1 MVSAVAEKSIFKLHC
16 PVHCKLWLYSILIIT
31 LTLLVI
37 YHNYQQQLTAYS
49 SQVNQQIAQR
59 NQLLALMQAQLLE
72 SKLEAIDQ
80 TLKLIS
86 SHPDFVSDPE
96 PQTYLLRHYST
107 NNPEMQALLHVNAD
121 GLLRYP
127 QHLRGPLD
135 LSGRD
140 YFVVH
145 QTTRTDKVYTSKP
158 MLPGRGH
165 EDPVLVI
172 SRGLYDADDNFQG
185 VIAAVID
192 IKTFSLALSGI
203 SVNAQ
208 LFSSIVHEEGEI
220 VFRVP
225 FQNFEPGQTLDYVT
239 ERVKTEKLPL
249 TGEGIYQRSN
259 GDYYQFAYQTLP
271 KWRLHVF
278 VGENRAV
285 VDELL
290 SIYKSSHLRNSTLT
304 SLSLVLLILTT
315 AWLIGRRLEIN
326 QQLIESKTALQQS
339 YQRNQAIIK
348 AIPDLLF
355 TIDRSGKIVDF
366 EQGESVPLLLPEE
379 DFINKHVSHTL
390 PDFLAQRT
398 LQALHKTLDEG
409 ESDYYEY
416 ELNLTGQQHFFMA
429 RTSPIN
435 QNRML
440 VVVIDITERKKSE
453 NALHWQ
459 ATHDS
464 LTKLPNRVLFYDRLN
479 QAIAES
485 ARYKQ
490 PFCLLYI
497 DLNDFKA
504 VNDTYGHL
512 NGDLLLILVAE
523 RIRDTIRESDTAA
536 RLAGDEFAIIVNHS
550 NFDEAQ
556 QVTDKLR
563 QQLALEYELND
574 GVLLNISASIG
585 VACYPHDGKNADEL
599 ISYADDTMYN
609 DKRSSTAETS

>member
-1 MVSAVAEKSIFKLHC
+1 MM
-16 PVHCKLWLYSILIIT
+16 IT
-31 LTLLVI
+31 VTVMVI
-37 YHNYQQQLTAYS
+37 YYNYQQQLSAYS

-59 NQLLALMQAQLLE
+59 NQLLALMQTQLLE

-86 SHPDFVSDPE
+86 SHPDFIEDPQ
-96 PQTYLLRHYST
+96 PHTYLLEKYSR
-107 NNPEMQALLHVNAD
+107 NNPEMQALLHINAE
-121 GLLRYP
+121 GLLRFP
-127 QHLRGPLD
+127 QHQRNQLD

-140 YFVVH
+140 YFEVH
-145 QTTRTDKVYTSKP
+145 QTSKTETVFTTKP

-165 EDPVLVI
+165 EDPVMVI
-172 SRGLYDADDNFQG
+172 SRGLYDSNDNFQG

-192 IKTFSLALSGI
+192 IKIFSLALSGI

-225 FQNFEPGQTLDYVT
+225 FQNFEAGQTLDYVT
-239 ERVKTEKLPL
+239 DRAETNGLPL

-278 VGENRAV
+278 VGENRSV
-285 VDELL
+285 VDELI
-290 SIYKSSHLRNSTLT
+290 SIYRFSHLRNSCLT
-304 SLSLVLLILTT
+304 ALSLVVLILTT
-315 AWLIGRRLEIN
+315 AWLIRRRLETN
-326 QQLIESKTALQQS
+326 EQLLESKAALQQS

-355 TIDRSGKIVDF
+355 TIDRSGKIIDF
-366 EQGESVPLLLPEE
+366 EQGDGVPLLMPEQ
-379 DFINKHVSHTL
+379 DFINKHISQTL

-398 LQALHKTLDEG
+398 LLALEKTLNTG

-416 ELNLTGQQHFFMA
+416 ELNFSGQQHFFMA
-429 RTSPIN
+429 RSSPIN
-435 QNRML
+435 QDRML

-453 NALHWQ
+453 NALQWQ

-464 LTKLPNRVLFYDRLN
+464 LTQLPNRVLFYDRLN
-479 QAIAES
+479 QAIVES

-497 DLNDFKA
+497 DLNDFKK

-512 NGDLLLILVAE
+512 NGDLLLILVAK
-523 RIRDTIRESDTAA
+523 RIRESIRESDTAA
-536 RLAGDEFAIIVNHS
+536 RLAGDEFAIIINHT
-550 NFDEAQ
+550 NLEEAQ
-556 QVTDKLR
+556 QVIEKLR
-563 QQLALEYELND
+563 QQLSVVYELND
-574 GVLLNISASIG
+574 GVTLTISASIG
-585 VACYPHDGKNADEL
+585 MACYPHDGQNADEL
-599 ISYADDTMYN
+599 ILNADNNMYH
-609 DKRSSTAETS
+609 DKRSS

>member
-1 MVSAVAEKSIFKLHC
+1 MSAKPVLRLRYPIHSKLLLC
-16 PVHCKLWLYSILIIT
+16 TFVLIG

-37 YHNYQQQLTAYS
+37 YQNYQAQLSAYS
-49 SQVNQQIAQR
+49 SQINQQIEQR
-59 NQLLALMQAQLLE
+59 NQLLALMQTQLLE

-86 SHPDFVSDPE
+86 SHPDFIKNSAPH
-96 PQTYLLRHYST
+96 TYLLEKYSQ
-107 NNPEMQALLHVNAD
+107 NNPEMQALLHINAD

-127 QHLRGPLD
+127 KHQRSQLD

-140 YFVVH
+140 YFKVH
-145 QTTRTDKVYTSKP
+145 QNSKTDGVFTSKP

-165 EDPVLVI
+165 SDPVMVI
-172 SRGLYDADDNFQG
+172 SRGLYDSNENFQG

-192 IKTFSLALSGI
+192 IETFSLALSGI

-208 LFSSIVHEEGEI
+208 LFSSIVHQEGEI

-225 FQNFEPGQTLDYVT
+225 FRNFEMGQTLDYVNV
-239 ERVKTEKLPL
+239 RSDKDKLPL
-249 TGEGIYQRSN
+249 TGEGIYQHFS
-259 GDYYQFAYQTLP
+259 GDYQFAYQTLP
-271 KWRLHVF
+271 KWKLHVF

-285 VDELL
+285 VDELI
-290 SIYKSSHLRNSTLT
+290 SNYRFSHLRNSSLT
-304 SLSLVLLILTT
+304 ALSLMLLILIT
-315 AWLIGRRLEIN
+315 AWLIGRRLDIN
-326 QQLIESKTALQQS
+326 KQLIESKAALQQS

-355 TIDRSGKIVDF
+355 TIDKNGKIIDF
-366 EQGESVPLLLPEE
+366 EHGDGVPLLMSEQ
-379 DFINKHVSHTL
+379 DFINKHITETL

-398 LQALHKTLDEG
+398 LLALQKTLGSG

-416 ELNLTGQQHFFMA
+416 ELTLSGKQHFFMA
-429 RTSPIN
+429 RSSPIN
-435 QNRML
+435 KDRML

-453 NALHWQ
+453 NALQWQ

-464 LTKLPNRVLFYDRLN
+464 LTQLPNRVLFYDRLN
-479 QAIAES
+479 QAITES

-497 DLNDFKA
+497 DLNDFKL

-512 NGDLLLILVAE
+512 NGDMLLILVAQ
-523 RIRDTIRESDTAA
+523 RIRESIRQSDTAA

-550 NFDEAQ
+550 NLEEAL
-556 QVTDKLR
+556 QVSEKLR
-563 QQLALEYELND
+563 EQLSIVYELND
-574 GVLLNISASIG
+574 GVMLNISASIG
-585 VACYPHDGKNADEL
+585 IACYPHDGKDADEL
-599 ISYADDTMYN
+599 ILHADNSMYH
-609 DKRSSTAETS
+609 DKRSTAS

>member
-1 MVSAVAEKSIFKLHC
+1 MSAKPVLRLRYPIHSKL
-16 PVHCKLWLYSILIIT
+16 LLYTFVLIG

-37 YHNYQQQLTAYS
+37 YQNYQAQLSAYS
-49 SQVNQQIAQR
+49 SQINQQIEQR
-59 NQLLALMQAQLLE
+59 NQLLALMQTQLLE

-86 SHPDFVSDPE
+86 SHPDFIKNSAPH
-96 PQTYLLRHYST
+96 TYLLEKYSQ
-107 NNPEMQALLHVNAD
+107 NNPEMQALLHINAD

-127 QHLRGPLD
+127 KHQRSQLD

-140 YFVVH
+140 YFKVH
-145 QTTRTDKVYTSKP
+145 QNSKTDGVFTSKP

-165 EDPVLVI
+165 SDPVMVI
-172 SRGLYDADDNFQG
+172 SRGLYDSNDNFQG

-192 IKTFSLALSGI
+192 IETFSLALSGI

-208 LFSSIVHEEGEI
+208 LFSSIVHQEGEV

-225 FQNFEPGQTLDYVT
+225 FRNFEVGQTLDYVKD
-239 ERVKTEKLPL
+239 RSDKDKLPL
-249 TGEGIYQRSN
+249 TGEGIYQHFS
-259 GDYYQFAYQTLP
+259 GDYQFAYQTLP
-271 KWRLHVF
+271 KWQLHVF

-285 VDELL
+285 VDELI
-290 SIYKSSHLRNSTLT
+290 SNYRFSHLRNSSLT
-304 SLSLVLLILTT
+304 ALSLMLLILAT
-315 AWLIGRRLEIN
+315 AWLIGRRLDIN
-326 QQLIESKTALQQS
+326 KQLIESKAALQQS

-355 TIDRSGKIVDF
+355 TIDKNGKIIDF
-366 EQGESVPLLLPEE
+366 KHGDGVPLLMSEQ
-379 DFINKHVSHTL
+379 DFINKHISETL

-398 LQALHKTLDEG
+398 LLALQKTLSSG

-416 ELNLTGQQHFFMA
+416 ELNLSGKQHFFMA
-429 RTSPIN
+429 RSSPIN
-435 QNRML
+435 EDRML

-453 NALHWQ
+453 NALQWQ

-464 LTKLPNRVLFYDRLN
+464 LTQLPNRVLFYDRLN
-479 QAIAES
+479 QAITES

-497 DLNDFKA
+497 DLNDFKL

-512 NGDLLLILVAE
+512 NGDMLLILVAQ
-523 RIRDTIRESDTAA
+523 RIRESIRQSDTAA

-550 NFDEAQ
+550 NLEEAL
-556 QVTDKLR
+556 QVSEKLR
-563 QQLALEYELND
+563 EQLSIVYELND
-574 GVLLNISASIG
+574 GVMLNISASIG
-585 VACYPHDGKNADEL
+585 IACYPHDGKDADEL
-599 ISYADDTMYN
+599 ILHADNSMYH
-609 DKRSSTAETS
+609 DKRSTAS

>member
-1 MVSAVAEKSIFKLHC
+1 VGFVVKKSIFKLRY
-16 PVHCKLWLYSILIIT
+16 PANSKLWLYTIMIILLAVLIIFN
-31 LTLLVI
+31 
-37 YHNYQQQLTAYS
+37 NYQQQLSAYS

-96 PQTYLLRHYST
+96 PHTYLLKQYSS
-107 NNPEMQALLHVNAD
+107 NNPEMQALLHVTAD

-127 QHLRGPLD
+127 MHLRGPLD
-135 LSGRD
+135 LSERD

-145 QTTRTDKVYTSKP
+145 QKSKTDNVFTTKP

-165 EDPVLVI
+165 VDPVMVI
-172 SRGLYDADDNFQG
+172 SRGLYDANDNFQG
-185 VIAAVID
+185 VVAAVID

-225 FQNFEPGQTLDYVT
+225 YQDFEPGQTLDYVT
-239 ERVKTEKLPL
+239 ERVETDKLPL
-249 TGEGIYQRSN
+249 AGEGIYQRSN

-290 SIYKSSHLRNSTLT
+290 SLYKFSHLRNSALT
-304 SLSLVLLILTT
+304 AFSLIILILTT

-326 QQLIESKTALQQS
+326 QQLMESKAALQQS

-355 TIDRSGKIVDF
+355 TIDRNGKIIDF
-366 EQGESVPLLLPEE
+366 EQGESVPLLMPEE
-379 DFINKHVSHTL
+379 DFINNHVSQTL

-416 ELNLTGQQHFFMA
+416 ELNLTGKQHFFMA

-453 NALHWQ
+453 NALQWQ

-464 LTKLPNRVLFYDRLN
+464 LTQLPNRVLFYDRLN

-504 VNDTYGHL
+504 VNDNYGHL
-512 NGDLLLILVAE
+512 NGDLLLILVAQ
-523 RIRDTIRESDTAA
+523 RIRETIRESDTAA
-536 RLAGDEFAIIVNHS
+536 RLAGDEFAIIINHS
-550 NFDEAQ
+550 NLEEAQ

-563 QQLALEYELND
+563 QQLALQYELND

-585 VACYPHDGKNADEL
+585 IACYPHDGKNADEL
-599 ISYADDTMYN
+599 ISYADDTMYD
-609 DKRSSTAETS
+609 DKRSSSS

>member
-1 MVSAVAEKSIFKLHC
+1 MVKKSIFKLRY
-16 PVHCKLWLYSILIIT
+16 PANSKLWLYTIMIILLAVLIIF
-31 LTLLVI
+31 
-37 YHNYQQQLTAYS
+37 HNYQQQLSAYS

-96 PQTYLLRHYST
+96 PHTYLLKQYSS
-107 NNPEMQALLHVNAD
+107 NNPEMQALLHVTAD

-127 QHLRGPLD
+127 MHLRGPLD
-135 LSGRD
+135 LSERD

-145 QTTRTDKVYTSKP
+145 QKSKTDNVFTTKP

-165 EDPVLVI
+165 VDPVMVI
-172 SRGLYDADDNFQG
+172 SRGLYDANDNFQG
-185 VIAAVID
+185 VVAAVID

-225 FQNFEPGQTLDYVT
+225 YQDFEPGQTLDYVT
-239 ERVKTEKLPL
+239 ERVETDKLPL
-249 TGEGIYQRSN
+249 AGEGIYQRSN

-290 SIYKSSHLRNSTLT
+290 SLYKFSHLRNSALT
-304 SLSLVLLILTT
+304 ALSLIILILTT

-326 QQLIESKTALQQS
+326 QQLIESKAALQQS

-355 TIDRSGKIVDF
+355 TIDRNGKIIDF
-366 EQGESVPLLLPEE
+366 EQGESVPLLMPEE
-379 DFINKHVSHTL
+379 DFINKHVSQTL

-416 ELNLTGQQHFFMA
+416 ELNLTGKQHFFMA

-453 NALHWQ
+453 NALQWQ

-464 LTKLPNRVLFYDRLN
+464 LTQLPNRVLFYDRLN

-504 VNDTYGHL
+504 VNDNYGHL
-512 NGDLLLILVAE
+512 NGDLLLILVAQ
-523 RIRDTIRESDTAA
+523 RIRKTIRESDTAA
-536 RLAGDEFAIIVNHS
+536 RLAGDEFAIIINHS
-550 NFDEAQ
+550 NLEEAQ

-563 QQLALEYELND
+563 QQLALQYELND

-585 VACYPHDGKNADEL
+585 IACYPHDGKNADEL
-599 ISYADDTMYN
+599 ISYADDTMYD
-609 DKRSSTAETS
+609 DKRSSSS